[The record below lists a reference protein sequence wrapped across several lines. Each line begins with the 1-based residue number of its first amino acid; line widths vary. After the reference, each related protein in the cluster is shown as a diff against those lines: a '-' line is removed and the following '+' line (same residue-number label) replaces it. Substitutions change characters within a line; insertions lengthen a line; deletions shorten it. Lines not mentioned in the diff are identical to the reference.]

1 MLRKWIGSAEQSCG
15 PFNSK
20 TLSNVPSPQSLE
32 LRRRSAGCFQ
42 GSSEVPISV
51 SYESS
56 EHDRHRTEK
65 QLTGRGP
72 GGSVE
77 MGGLLRCS
85 SVNNPISVVN
95 ASA

>member
-1 MLRKWIGSAEQSCG
+1 MKVGQAHI
-15 PFNSK
+15 
-20 TLSNVPSPQSLE
+20 TNVIHGLNGLIVQILVDASV
-32 LRRRSAGCFQ
+32 GCFQ

-56 EHDRHRTEK
+56 EHDRYRTEK
-65 QLTGRGP
+65 ELTGRGP